1 MYDNIVLK
9 TRPKNYFPMSS
20 STVYDK
26 LGGYDNYNVYTGGTD
41 PSKSA
46 STVVPKTGYVFPII
60 TNSGSAA
67 AALKVKKGDFYNF
80 TTTQDRGQ
88 DATYAWNFDINNYKK
103 SFSINFWINFNNQ
116 INGQKNITATN
127 KILIYQI
134 YQKTSVATGFSSN
147 ESLLQIYFDY
157 NTSTFRLKFP
167 DSDSKNTEAYCK
179 VDKIDQSFQITAT
192 YAAGQIILKVNDEVG
207 TGFVTQNSKI
217 FLSDMSQN
225 VGMEGN
231 VVFNFTGESLG
242 DSSTPEYMQNY
253 LVSSLAYYQR
263 DLSDIDLQTLRSF
276 AYQDGFPVSQS
287 IGGDN
292 SYFDFRDI
300 GNFDEFS
307 SNGFVSLESNLTG
320 KYGDY
325 EKIYGSKF
333 KISDL
338 DNLQSTQLGV
348 IPIKYNK
355 LLWLKNSTT
364 SSAVVNS
371 SKGVKIYGNGYLIF
385 DQPDYFDFSS
395 KATVTCSVNDL
406 QLAVTASN
414 NNIWLVECGDKYVGL
429 TVKRN
434 NSSSSS
440 PSYSYIVRE
449 LNAATGLQ
457 NTVLIQQD
465 FNLDTTWNDNIAVAF
480 TNDRILLKSNLG
492 GTSSVTITSPYSS
505 DSSDF
510 FYIGNNPKDAKDNPI
525 FIKNVGIVNKYISDF
540 SSFDFANPS
549 TIMFRLTSF
558 ANTSSNSF
566 IASQFGTWNYTIPTA
581 TYPTCTVVGTQ
592 FNWNLDNC
600 KVSISSDGGLTY
612 NKITPYQPVTS
623 LDLNS
628 IMPNLKVKM
637 ELQTEN
643 DYDDYLNL
651 KLSQFEY
658 LIYTNQNIY
667 SNGTSFYLSNNN
679 TSKSNY
685 TLSSQNS
692 ILSRH
697 KNFGIKFTGD
707 SSKSPG
713 SASIVNGASTTF
725 QTIDFWYRPDGI
737 NTAYRTNLV
746 TNPAFESGST
756 AWNSNQGSSISL
768 NTSSGLFGSNCLEVT
783 QSASVFSG
791 TVMDNIAV
799 NPSTTYTF
807 SYYVKTGSGT
817 TNINL
822 GGVVFFRDSSYAIN
836 PTWFYTSNVNYTN
849 SQGWV
854 RASRTF
860 TTASDTRYI
869 QLFICPT
876 DNGVPG
882 QKFLIDG
889 VMLEQSSSVSTYFD
903 GTYTGN
909 LITNPSF
916 ESGSS
921 GWTNNTSNVSASI
934 QTSSAYSLF
943 GANSLNISIGSS
955 STSSTCYSFA
965 QTNIGSGSGIYTFSA
980 YVYSPTSTNIR
991 IIFRDNNGA
1000 SYDQGSIYTIPA
1012 ATWTR
1017 VSRTVSQAYASAK
1030 WDIGFEINQVVLNSN
1045 LYIDGV
1051 MVEPSSSI
1059 NDYIDSSMTAWNGT
1073 ANLSSSRLGNSYI
1086 VGNTSS
1092 SLPSPSIWLNAS
1104 SRFQSLGGS
1113 LYINGASVADNTY
1126 TASANE
1132 FYHIVLALS
1141 ASNNSSLYLN
1151 GTNSIIPSVSSC
1163 ATYGHLT
1170 FWKDKL
1176 TPSQILTRYQSYYY
1190 SNTAQVI
1197 DDGNS
1202 KFFSASN
1209 TDLFKLYRLNT

>member
-1 MYDNIVLK
+1 MYDNIVIK
-9 TRPKNYFPMSS
+9 TKPKNYFPMSS

-80 TTTQDRGQ
+80 TTTQDRSQ
-88 DATYAWNFDINNYKK
+88 EATYAWNFDVNNYKK

-116 INGQKNITATN
+116 INGQKDITATN
-127 KILIYQI
+127 QILIYQI
-134 YQKTSVATGFSSN
+134 YQKTSVAPGFSSN

-157 NTSTFRLKFP
+157 KTSTFRLKFP

-217 FLSDMSQN
+217 FLSDMSKN

-242 DSSTPEYMQNY
+242 DSSTPTYVQNY
-253 LVSSLAYYQR
+253 LVSCLAYYQR
-263 DLSDIDLQTLRSF
+263 ILSDTDLQTLRSF
-276 AYQDGFPVSQS
+276 AYQDGFPVSQAMR
-287 IGGDN
+287 GDN

-307 SNGFVSLESNLTG
+307 TNGFVALESGLTS

-348 IPIKYNK
+348 MPIKYNK
-355 LLWLKNSTT
+355 LLWLKNSKT
-364 SSAVVNS
+364 SSITVNS
-371 SKGVKIYGNGYLIF
+371 SSGITTVGNGYLIF
-385 DQPDYFDFSS
+385 DQPDYFNFSS
-395 KATVTCSVNDL
+395 KATVTCSLNGLNNATVL
-406 QLAVTASN
+406 IS

-429 TVKRN
+429 TVKKN
-434 NSSSSS
+434 TAS
-440 PSYSYIVRE
+440 PTYSYIVRE
-449 LNAATGLQ
+449 LDAATGLE
-457 NTVLIQQD
+457 NRVLIQQD
-465 FNLDTTWNDNIAVAF
+465 FNLATTYSDNIAVAF

-505 DSSDF
+505 DSSDY
-510 FYIGNNPKDAKDNPI
+510 FYVGNNPKDAYDNPI
-525 FIKNVGIVNKYISDF
+525 SISNVGIVNRYISDF

-566 IASQFGTWNYTIPTA
+566 IASQLGKWNYTIPTA

-600 KVSISSDGGLTY
+600 RVSISSDGGLTY
-612 NKITPYQPVTS
+612 SKITPYQPVTN

-679 TSKSNY
+679 TSKANY

-707 SSKSPG
+707 SNKSPG

-725 QTIDFWYRPDGI
+725 QTIDFWYRPD
-737 NTAYRTNLV
+737 
-746 TNPAFESGST
+746 
-756 AWNSNQGSSISL
+756 
-768 NTSSGLFGSNCLEVT
+768 
-783 QSASVFSG
+783 
-791 TVMDNIAV
+791 NIA
-799 NPSTTYTF
+799 
-807 SYYVKTGSGT
+807 
-817 TNINL
+817 
-822 GGVVFFRDSSYAIN
+822 
-836 PTWFYTSNVNYTN
+836 
-849 SQGWV
+849 
-854 RASRTF
+854 
-860 TTASDTRYI
+860 
-869 QLFICPT
+869 
-876 DNGVPG
+876 
-882 QKFLIDG
+882 
-889 VMLEQSSSVSTYFD
+889 
-903 GTYTGN
+903 
-909 LITNPSF
+909 
-916 ESGSS
+916 SGSS
-921 GWTNNTSNVSASI
+921 NYILNNV
-934 QTSSAYSLF
+934 
-943 GANSLNISIGSS
+943 
-955 STSSTCYSFA
+955 TSST
-965 QTNIGSGSGIYTFSA
+965 TL
-980 YVYSPTSTNIR
+980 
-991 IIFRDNNGA
+991 
-1000 SYDQGSIYTIPA
+1000 PA
-1012 ATWTR
+1012 
-1017 VSRTVSQAYASAK
+1017 
-1030 WDIGFEINQVVLNSN
+1030 
-1045 LYIDGV
+1045 
-1051 MVEPSSSI
+1051 
-1059 NDYIDSSMTAWNGT
+1059 
-1073 ANLSSSRLGNSYI
+1073 
-1086 VGNTSS
+1086 
-1092 SLPSPSIWLNAS
+1092 IWLNAS
-1104 SRFQSLGGS
+1104 AKFYSLGGT

-1132 FYHIVLALS
+1132 LYHVVLSLS
-1141 ASNNSSLYLN
+1141 ASSTSSLYLN
-1151 GTNSIIPSVSSC
+1151 GGVLGASAINGS

-1170 FWKDKL
+1170 FWKDQL
-1176 TPSQILTRYQSYYY
+1176 TSSQILDRYQSYYY
-1190 SNTAQVI
+1190 GNTVQII
-1197 DDGNS
+1197 DDGRTKYFSTNS
-1202 KFFSASN
+1202 V
-1209 TDLFKLYRLNT
+1209 DRFKGSRLNT